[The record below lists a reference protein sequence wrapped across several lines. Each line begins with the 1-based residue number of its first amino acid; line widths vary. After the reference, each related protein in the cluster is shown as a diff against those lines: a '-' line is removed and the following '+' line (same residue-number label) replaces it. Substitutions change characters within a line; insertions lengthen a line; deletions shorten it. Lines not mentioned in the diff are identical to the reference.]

1 MLSCD
6 QLTCREF
13 EFCLAKA
20 CNLLLL
26 IFFKLFQLGRC
37 RHELVKFAETHSQN
51 IGSQPSRDVCCSRSP
66 SKGQVAPGTW
76 ENHLTFLCRKQDK
89 DYEEAEEQPMI
100 VLQSCPSMLTLANW
114 VESRISSWR
123 YFSFGTEDMK
133 LQLDHQRLVVLITL
147 LSQLCEAEPSVD
159 VRMHI
164 EIRHLDCPHKK

>member
-1 MLSCD
+1 M
-6 QLTCREF
+6 
-13 EFCLAKA
+13 
-20 CNLLLL
+20 
-26 IFFKLFQLGRC
+26 
-37 RHELVKFAETHSQN
+37 
-51 IGSQPSRDVCCSRSP
+51 
-66 SKGQVAPGTW
+66 APGTW

-147 LSQLCEAEPSVD
+147 LSLLCEAEPSVD

-164 EIRHLDCPHKK
+164 EIRHLDCPHK